1 MPFDTISLK
10 CPCGYIKHD
19 VACLGEWE
27 DYHQQILNFC
37 GGLFI
42 SDASGEGVVCRK
54 CKRKVQEIRFN
65 CPFCHRVTKIG
76 VAYGVKASTGRA
88 VYMQMS
94 VHKTVVFF
102 N

>member
-10 CPCGYIKHD
+10 CCCGYIKHD
-19 VACLGEWE
+19 VKCLGEWE
-27 DYHQQILNFC
+27 DSDQRILRYC

-42 SDASGEGVVCRK
+42 PDASGEGVICRK
-54 CKRKVQEIRFN
+54 CKRKTQEIRFN
-65 CPFCHRVTKIG
+65 CPFCYRVTNIG
-76 VAYGVKASTGRA
+76 VQYRVKANTGRA